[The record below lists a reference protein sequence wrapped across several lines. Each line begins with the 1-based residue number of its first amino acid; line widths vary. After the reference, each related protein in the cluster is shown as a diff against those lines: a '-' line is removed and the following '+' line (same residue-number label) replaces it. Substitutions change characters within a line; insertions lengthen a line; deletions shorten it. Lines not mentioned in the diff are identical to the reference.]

1 VECPLSSGWAGWLS
15 MTDLTARSV
24 PSRPAEAVDPPA
36 LLDRRRP
43 SAEGREEPRGD
54 ALALGAG
61 VDLGRLLSLTRLTA
75 AQALEI
81 GAGVLTA
88 AEELTGP
95 GDGGGGIDPVPV
107 FPRLTLDGQVVLRV
121 PGDAGHAGSPPE
133 AGRTVDAILAAVLA
147 AARSSVA
154 ADGPAVDARVALL
167 HRAVQDLPT
176 AGVAVVARRLQESAA
191 AADRTAVRAELAAL
205 ARVVAG
211 MGASAPAGAPST
223 AANTGRAGQ
232 SPRTSGSA
240 GRRIGAWLL
249 SVLVLGAAVVSEVV
263 LLRDDITADVDLLL
277 ESGRGADEPSPAP
290 AAERAA
296 LPAPAPAA
304 AGNVTAVDLR
314 LLSPCGPGATCTVRV
329 SVRLVPARKSQVV
342 SWTYQL
348 VEECTGPPSRAPG
361 GSVTVPPR
369 ADRVDIV
376 GTVPVPEGDGT
387 IVFAVTDDP
396 ASAASA
402 PVVIG
407 TCGSP
412 GPGA

>member
-1 VECPLSSGWAGWLS
+1 

-24 PSRPAEAVDPPA
+24 PARPAAAADPPA
-36 LLDRRRP
+36 LLDRRGP
-43 SAEGREEPRGD
+43 SAEGREERRDD
-54 ALALGAG
+54 ALPLGAG
-61 VDLGRLLSLTRLTA
+61 VELGRLLSLTRLTA
-75 AQALEI
+75 AQALEV

-88 AEELTGP
+88 TGELTGP

-107 FPRLTLDGQVVLRV
+107 VPWLTLDGQVVLRV
-121 PGDAGHAGSPPE
+121 PGDAATPPG
-133 AGRTVDAILAAVLA
+133 AGRTVDAVLAAVLA

-154 ADGPAVDARVALL
+154 ADGRGVDARVALL
-167 HRAVQDLPT
+167 DRAVQDLPT
-176 AGVAVVARRLQESAA
+176 AGVAVVARRLQEAA
-191 AADRTAVRAELAAL
+191 ATTDRTAVRAELAAL

-211 MGASAPAGAPST
+211 MGASTRAGAPRT
-223 AANTGRAGQ
+223 AADSGRAGP
-232 SPRTSGSA
+232 SPRRSGSA
-240 GRRIGAWLL
+240 ARRIGAWLL

-277 ESGRGADEPSPAP
+277 DSGRGADEPSSAP

-296 LPAPAPAA
+296 LPTPAPAA
-304 AGNVTAVDLR
+304 AGNVAAVDLR
-314 LLSPCGPGATCTVRV
+314 LLSPCAPGAACSVRV

-348 VEECTGPPSRAPG
+348 VEGCTGRASRAPG
-361 GSVTVPPR
+361 GSVTVPAR
-369 ADRVDIV
+369 ADRVDVV

-402 PVVIG
+402 PVVVG